1 MSITFKD
8 VAKLAGVS
16 TQTVSRV
23 TNGSQDVAEST
34 RNKVNAAIKQLGYV
48 PNKGAQMLS
57 RAKSTSVGLVT
68 LDMALHGA
76 AMIANG
82 VRMQAH
88 DMSYG
93 VAFSVVAE
101 PNLANTREAI
111 RELMAQQVDSIILNV
126 PLKSADAELLVEQY
140 QHLNLIFIDVPSN
153 SQVNYVCG
161 DHAEGAKLAAQHLL
175 ESGRTDFLLITGPNE
190 SSASKIRHQSWLAAL
205 SDAESKVQYQYQ
217 GNWQAESKV
226 QYQYQGNWQ
235 AESGYLGVREAVA
248 KQAVFDAVLVAS
260 DQMAL
265 GALRALQELQIPVP
279 DKVAVVGFDGIEDS
293 AFFNP
298 PLTTIKQ
305 DFTTIGRQAV
315 ILAEKLNA
323 NSQDALL
330 QQHIETALLPRES
343 SQPKVT
349 AHYEKQEI
357 EQLLKRIQTLLPESR

>member
-88 DMSYG
+88 DMGYG
-93 VAFSVVAE
+93 VAFSVVSE
-101 PNLANTREAI
+101 PNLANTLEAI

-126 PLKSADAELLVEQY
+126 PLESADAEWLVEQY

-190 SSASKIRHQSWLAAL
+190 SSASEIRHQSWLAAL
-205 SDAESKVQYQYQ
+205 SD
-217 GNWQAESKV
+217 AESKV

-265 GALRALQELQIPVP
+265 GVLRALQELQVPVP

-330 QQHIETALLPRES
+330 QHHIETALLPRES

-357 EQLLKRIQTLLPESR
+357 EQLLKRIQTLLPEST

>member
-190 SSASKIRHQSWLAAL
+190 SSASKIRHQSWLATL
-205 SDAESKVQYQYQ
+205 SD
-217 GNWQAESKV
+217 AESKV

-323 NSQDALL
+323 NSQDTLL

-343 SQPKVT
+343 SQPNVT

-357 EQLLKRIQTLLPESR
+357 EQLLKRIKTLLPESR

>member
-93 VAFSVVAE
+93 VAFSVVSE

-111 RELMAQQVDSIILNV
+111 RELIAQQVDSIILNV
-126 PLKSADAELLVEQY
+126 PLKSADAELLVDQY

-205 SDAESKVQYQYQ
+205 SYADSKV
-217 GNWQAESKV
+217 K
-226 QYQYQGNWQ
+226 YQYQGNWQ

-248 KQAVFDAVLVAS
+248 KQTRFDAVLVAS

-265 GALRALQELQIPVP
+265 GVLRALQELQIKVP
-279 DKVAVVGFDGIEDS
+279 EKVAVVGFDGIEDS

-315 ILAEKLNA
+315 VIAEKLSA

-330 QQHIETALLPRES
+330 QQHIETQLIHRES
-343 SQPKVT
+343 SQSKVT
-349 AHYEKQEI
+349 AHYEKQQI
-357 EQLLKRIQTLLPESR
+357 EQLLSKIHSLLPE

>member
-34 RNKVNAAIKQLGYV
+34 RNKVNAAIKKLGYV

-217 GNWQAESKV
+217 GNWQAES
-226 QYQYQGNWQ
+226 
-235 AESGYLGVREAVA
+235 GYLGVREAVA

-357 EQLLKRIQTLLPESR
+357 EQLLKRIQTLLPESK

>member
-88 DMSYG
+88 DMGYG
-93 VAFSVVAE
+93 VAFSVVSE

-126 PLKSADAELLVEQY
+126 PLESADAEWLVEQY

-217 GNWQAESKV
+217 GNWQAES
-226 QYQYQGNWQ
+226 
-235 AESGYLGVREAVA
+235 GYLGVREAVA
-248 KQAVFDAVLVAS
+248 KQAVFNAVLVAS

-305 DFTTIGRQAV
+305 DFTTVGRQAV
-315 ILAEKLNA
+315 VLAEKLNA

-330 QQHIETALLPRES
+330 QHHIETALLPRES

-357 EQLLKRIQTLLPESR
+357 EQLLKRIQTLLPEST

>member
-93 VAFSVVAE
+93 VAFSVVSE

-126 PLKSADAELLVEQY
+126 PLESTDAEWLVEQY

-190 SSASKIRHQSWLAAL
+190 SSASEIRHQSWLAAL
-205 SDAESKVQYQYQ
+205 SD
-217 GNWQAESKV
+217 AESKV

-265 GALRALQELQIPVP
+265 GVLRALQELQVPVP

-315 ILAEKLNA
+315 VLAEKLNA

-330 QQHIETALLPRES
+330 QHHIETALLPRES

-357 EQLLKRIQTLLPESR
+357 EQLLKRIQTLLPEST

>member
-93 VAFSVVAE
+93 VAFSVVSE

-205 SDAESKVQYQYQ
+205 S
-217 GNWQAESKV
+217 NAESKV

-315 ILAEKLNA
+315 VLAEKLNA

-330 QQHIETALLPRES
+330 QQHIETVLLPRES

-357 EQLLKRIQTLLPESR
+357 EQLLKRIQTLLPESK

>member
-57 RAKSTSVGLVT
+57 RAKSSSVGLVT

-93 VAFSVVAE
+93 VAFSVVSE

-126 PLKSADAELLVEQY
+126 PLESADAEWLVEQY

-217 GNWQAESKV
+217 GNWQAES
-226 QYQYQGNWQ
+226 
-235 AESGYLGVREAVA
+235 GYLGVREAVA

-265 GALRALQELQIPVP
+265 GVLRALQELQIPVP

-298 PLTTIKQ
+298 PLTT
-305 DFTTIGRQAV
+305 
-315 ILAEKLNA
+315 
-323 NSQDALL
+323 
-330 QQHIETALLPRES
+330 
-343 SQPKVT
+343 
-349 AHYEKQEI
+349 
-357 EQLLKRIQTLLPESR
+357 

>member
-57 RAKSTSVGLVT
+57 RAKSSSVGLVT

-93 VAFSVVAE
+93 VAFSVVSE

-126 PLKSADAELLVEQY
+126 PLESADAELLVEQY

-190 SSASKIRHQSWLAAL
+190 SSASEIRHQSWLAAL
-205 SDAESKVQYQYQ
+205 SD
-217 GNWQAESKV
+217 AESKV

-315 ILAEKLNA
+315 VLAEKLNA

-330 QQHIETALLPRES
+330 QHHIETALLPRES

-357 EQLLKRIQTLLPESR
+357 EQLLKRIQTLLPEST

>member
-88 DMSYG
+88 DMGYG
-93 VAFSVVAE
+93 VAFSVVSE
-101 PNLANTREAI
+101 PNLANIRVAI

-126 PLKSADAELLVEQY
+126 PLESADAEWLVEQY

-217 GNWQAESKV
+217 GNWQAES
-226 QYQYQGNWQ
+226 
-235 AESGYLGVREAVA
+235 GYLGVREAVA
-248 KQAVFDAVLVAS
+248 KQAVFNAVLVAS

-315 ILAEKLNA
+315 VLAEKLNA

-330 QQHIETALLPRES
+330 QHHIETALLPRES

-357 EQLLKRIQTLLPESR
+357 EQLLKRIQTLLPEST

>member
-126 PLKSADAELLVEQY
+126 PLKSADAEWLVEQY

-153 SQVNYVCG
+153 SQANYVCG

-217 GNWQAESKV
+217 GNWQAES
-226 QYQYQGNWQ
+226 
-235 AESGYLGVREAVA
+235 GYLGVREAVA

-265 GALRALQELQIPVP
+265 GVLRALQELQIPVP

-330 QQHIETALLPRES
+330 QHHIETALLPRES

-357 EQLLKRIQTLLPESR
+357 EQLLKRIQTLLPEST

>member
-217 GNWQAESKV
+217 GNWQAES
-226 QYQYQGNWQ
+226 
-235 AESGYLGVREAVA
+235 GYLGVREAVA

-315 ILAEKLNA
+315 VLAEKLNA

-357 EQLLKRIQTLLPESR
+357 EQLLKRIQTLLPESK

>member
-34 RNKVNAAIKQLGYV
+34 RNKVNAAIKHLGYV

-93 VAFSVVAE
+93 VAFSVVSE

-175 ESGRTDFLLITGPNE
+175 ESGRTEFLLITGPNE

-205 SDAESKVQYQYQ
+205 SD
-217 GNWQAESKV
+217 AESKV

-279 DKVAVVGFDGIEDS
+279 DKVAVVGFDGIDDS

-315 ILAEKLNA
+315 VLAEKLNA

-330 QQHIETALLPRES
+330 QHHIETALLPRES

-357 EQLLKRIQTLLPESR
+357 EQLLKRIQTLLPESI

>member
-88 DMSYG
+88 DMGYG
-93 VAFSVVAE
+93 VAFSVVSE

-126 PLKSADAELLVEQY
+126 PLESADAEWLVEQY

-217 GNWQAESKV
+217 GNWQAES
-226 QYQYQGNWQ
+226 
-235 AESGYLGVREAVA
+235 GYLGVREAVA
-248 KQAVFDAVLVAS
+248 KQAVFNAVLVAS

-315 ILAEKLNA
+315 VLAEKLNA

-330 QQHIETALLPRES
+330 QHHIETALLPRES

-357 EQLLKRIQTLLPESR
+357 EQLLKRIQTLLPEST

>member
-126 PLKSADAELLVEQY
+126 PLKSTDAELLVEQY

-205 SDAESKVQYQYQ
+205 SD
-217 GNWQAESKV
+217 AESKV

-357 EQLLKRIQTLLPESR
+357 EQLLKRIQTLLPESK

>member
-1 MSITFKD
+1 MDDVMSVTFKD

-34 RNKVNAAIKQLGYV
+34 RNKVNAAIKKLGYV

-57 RAKSTSVGLVT
+57 RSKSTSIGLVT

-88 DMSYG
+88 DMGYG
-93 VAFSVVAE
+93 TAFSVVSE
-101 PNLANTREAI
+101 PNLTNTREAI
-111 RELMAQQVDSIILNV
+111 RELIAQQVDSIILNV

-153 SQVNYVCG
+153 SQVNYICG
-161 DHAEGAKLAAQHLL
+161 DHTEGAKLAAQHLI
-175 ESGRTDFLLITGPNE
+175 ENGRSEYLLISGPNE
-190 SSASKIRHQSWLAAL
+190 SSASQIRLQSWLAAL
-205 SDAESKVQYQYQ
+205 SDAD
-217 GNWQAESKV
+217 SKV

-235 AESGYLGVREAVA
+235 AESGYLGIRGAVA
-248 KQAVFDAVLVAS
+248 KQIQFDAVLVAS

-265 GALRALQELQIPVP
+265 GVLRALQELQIPVP
-279 DKVAVVGFDGIEDS
+279 EKVAVVGFDGIEDS

-305 DFTTIGRQAV
+305 DFTKIGQQAV
-315 ILAEKLNA
+315 RLAEKLNA
-323 NSQDALL
+323 NSQDTLL
-330 QQHIETALLPRES
+330 QHHIETTLLPRES
-343 SQPKVT
+343 SQSKVT
-349 AHYEKQEI
+349 ANYEKQEI
-357 EQLLKRIQTLLPESR
+357 EKLLKKIQNLLPESE

>member
-1 MSITFKD
+1 MNITFKD

-93 VAFSVVAE
+93 VAFSVVSE
-101 PNLANTREAI
+101 PNLANTLEAI

-217 GNWQAESKV
+217 GNWQAES
-226 QYQYQGNWQ
+226 
-235 AESGYLGVREAVA
+235 GYLGVREAVA

-279 DKVAVVGFDGIEDS
+279 DKVAVVGFDGIDDS

-315 ILAEKLNA
+315 VLAEKLNA

-330 QQHIETALLPRES
+330 QHHIETALLPRES

-357 EQLLKRIQTLLPESR
+357 EQLLKRIQTLLPESK

>member
-93 VAFSVVAE
+93 VAFSVVSE

-217 GNWQAESKV
+217 GNWQAES
-226 QYQYQGNWQ
+226 
-235 AESGYLGVREAVA
+235 GYLGVREAVA

-265 GALRALQELQIPVP
+265 GALRALQELLIPVP

>member
-93 VAFSVVAE
+93 VAFSVVSE

-126 PLKSADAELLVEQY
+126 PLESADAELLVEQY

-217 GNWQAESKV
+217 GNWQAES
-226 QYQYQGNWQ
+226 
-235 AESGYLGVREAVA
+235 GYLGVREAVA

-315 ILAEKLNA
+315 VLAEKLNA

-330 QQHIETALLPRES
+330 QHHIETALLPRES

-357 EQLLKRIQTLLPESR
+357 EQLLKRIQTLLPEST

>member
-23 TNGSQDVAEST
+23 TNGSQDVAEPT

-93 VAFSVVAE
+93 VAFSVVSE

-126 PLKSADAELLVEQY
+126 PLKSADAEWLVEQY

-205 SDAESKVQYQYQ
+205 SD
-217 GNWQAESKV
+217 AESKV

-315 ILAEKLNA
+315 VLAEKLNA

-330 QQHIETALLPRES
+330 QHHIETALLPRES
-343 SQPKVT
+343 SQPKVRT
-349 AHYEKQEI
+349 HYEKQEI
-357 EQLLKRIQTLLPESR
+357 EQLLKRIQTLLPEST

>member
-88 DMSYG
+88 DMGYG
-93 VAFSVVAE
+93 VAFSVVSE

-126 PLKSADAELLVEQY
+126 PLESADAEWLVEQY

-205 SDAESKVQYQYQ
+205 SD
-217 GNWQAESKV
+217 AESKV

-315 ILAEKLNA
+315 VLAEKLNA

-330 QQHIETALLPRES
+330 QHHIETALLPRES

-357 EQLLKRIQTLLPESR
+357 EQLLKRIQTLLPEST

>member
-126 PLKSADAELLVEQY
+126 PLKSADAEWLVEQY

-205 SDAESKVQYQYQ
+205 SD
-217 GNWQAESKV
+217 AESKV

-315 ILAEKLNA
+315 VLAEKLNA

-330 QQHIETALLPRES
+330 QHHIETALLPRES

-357 EQLLKRIQTLLPESR
+357 EQLLKRIQTLLPEST

>member
-57 RAKSTSVGLVT
+57 RAKSTSIGLVT

-93 VAFSVVAE
+93 VAFSVVSE

-205 SDAESKVQYQYQ
+205 SDP
-217 GNWQAESKV
+217 ESKV

-315 ILAEKLNA
+315 VLAEKLNA

-330 QQHIETALLPRES
+330 QHHIETALLPRES

-357 EQLLKRIQTLLPESR
+357 EQLLKRIQTLLPEST

>member
-88 DMSYG
+88 DMGYG
-93 VAFSVVAE
+93 VAFSVVSE

-126 PLKSADAELLVEQY
+126 PLESADAEWLVEQY

-217 GNWQAESKV
+217 GNWQAES
-226 QYQYQGNWQ
+226 
-235 AESGYLGVREAVA
+235 GYLGVREAVA
-248 KQAVFDAVLVAS
+248 KQAVFNAVLVAS

-293 AFFNP
+293 APSNRTSP
-298 PLTTIKQ
+298 RLADKQWYLQRSSTPTHKMLYCSTISKRHYSQ
-305 DFTTIGRQAV
+305 
-315 ILAEKLNA
+315 EKAA
-323 NSQDALL
+323 N
-330 QQHIETALLPRES
+330 R
-343 SQPKVT
+343 K
-349 AHYEKQEI
+349 
-357 EQLLKRIQTLLPESR
+357 

>member
-1 MSITFKD
+1 MSVTFKD

-23 TNGSQDVAEST
+23 TNGSESVAELT

-88 DMSYG
+88 DMNYG
-93 VAFSVVAE
+93 IAFSVVSE

-161 DHAEGAKLAAQHLL
+161 DHAEGAKLAAQHLI
-175 ESGRTDFLLITGPNE
+175 ESGRTHYLLITGPNE
-190 SSASKIRHQSWLAAL
+190 SSASQIRHQSWLAAL
-205 SDAESKVQYQYQ
+205 SDADCKVQYQH
-217 GNWQAESKV
+217 
-226 QYQYQGNWQ
+226 QGNWQ
-235 AESGYLGVREAVA
+235 AESGYLGVRDAVA
-248 KQAVFDAVLVAS
+248 KQATFDAVLVAS

-265 GALRALQELQIPVP
+265 GVLRALQELQISVP

-293 AFFNP
+293 AYFNP

-315 ILAEKLNA
+315 KLAEKLNA

-330 QQHIETALLPRES
+330 QHHIETSLLTRES

-357 EQLLKRIQTLLPESR
+357 ERLLQRIQTLLPESR

>member
-93 VAFSVVAE
+93 VAFSVVSE

-126 PLKSADAELLVEQY
+126 PLESADAEWLVEQY

-205 SDAESKVQYQYQ
+205 SD
-217 GNWQAESKV
+217 AESKV

-315 ILAEKLNA
+315 VLAEKLNA

-330 QQHIETALLPRES
+330 QHHIETALLPRES

-357 EQLLKRIQTLLPESR
+357 EQLLKRIQTLLPEST

>member
-57 RAKSTSVGLVT
+57 RAKSTSVGLIT

-82 VRMQAH
+82 VRIQAH

-217 GNWQAESKV
+217 GNWQAES
-226 QYQYQGNWQ
+226 
-235 AESGYLGVREAVA
+235 GYLGVREAVA

-315 ILAEKLNA
+315 VLAEKLNA

-330 QQHIETALLPRES
+330 QHHIETALLPRES

-349 AHYEKQEI
+349 AHYEKQQI
-357 EQLLKRIQTLLPESR
+357 EQLLSQIQSLLPE

>member
-93 VAFSVVAE
+93 VAFSVVSE

-126 PLKSADAELLVEQY
+126 PLKSADAEWLVEQY

-205 SDAESKVQYQYQ
+205 SD
-217 GNWQAESKV
+217 AESKV

-315 ILAEKLNA
+315 VLAEKLNA

-330 QQHIETALLPRES
+330 QHHIETALLPRES

-357 EQLLKRIQTLLPESR
+357 EQLLKRIQTLLPEST

>member
-1 MSITFKD
+1 MDDVMSVTFKD

-34 RNKVNAAIKQLGYV
+34 RNKVNAAIKKLGYV

-57 RAKSTSVGLVT
+57 RSKSTCIGLVT

-88 DMSYG
+88 DMGYG
-93 VAFSVVAE
+93 TAFSVVSE

-111 RELMAQQVDSIILNV
+111 RELIAQQVDSIILNV
-126 PLKSADAELLVEQY
+126 PLKSVDAELLVEQY

-153 SQVNYVCG
+153 SQVNYICG
-161 DHAEGAKLAAQHLL
+161 DHAEGAKLAAQHLI
-175 ESGRTDFLLITGPNE
+175 ENGRSRYLLISGPNE
-190 SSASKIRHQSWLAAL
+190 SSASQIRLQSWLGVLA
-205 SDAESKVQYQYQ
+205 DANCQIQFQ
-217 GNWQAESKV
+217 H
-226 QYQYQGNWQ
+226 QGNWQ
-235 AESGYLGVREAVA
+235 AESGYLGIRDAVA
-248 KQAVFDAVLVAS
+248 KQIQFDAVLVAS

-265 GALRALQELQIPVP
+265 GVLRALQELQISVP
-279 DKVAVVGFDGIEDS
+279 EKVAVVGFDGIEDS

-305 DFTTIGRQAV
+305 DFTKIGQQAV
-315 ILAEKLNA
+315 RLAEKLNA

-330 QQHIETALLPRES
+330 QHHIETTLLPRES
-343 SQPKVT
+343 SQSKVT
-349 AHYEKQEI
+349 ANYEKQEI
-357 EQLLKRIQTLLPESR
+357 EKLLKKIQSLLPESN

>member
-93 VAFSVVAE
+93 VAFSVVSE
-101 PNLANTREAI
+101 PNLANTRESI

-126 PLKSADAELLVEQY
+126 PLESADAELLVEQY

-217 GNWQAESKV
+217 GNWQAES
-226 QYQYQGNWQ
+226 
-235 AESGYLGVREAVA
+235 GYLGVREAVA

-279 DKVAVVGFDGIEDS
+279 NKVAVVGFDGIEDS

-315 ILAEKLNA
+315 VLAEKLNA

-330 QQHIETALLPRES
+330 QHHIETALLPRES

-357 EQLLKRIQTLLPESR
+357 EQLLKRIQTLLPKST

>member
-88 DMSYG
+88 DMGYG
-93 VAFSVVAE
+93 VAFSVVSE

-126 PLKSADAELLVEQY
+126 PLESADAELLVEQY

-175 ESGRTDFLLITGPNE
+175 EIGRTDFLLITGPNE

-205 SDAESKVQYQYQ
+205 SD
-217 GNWQAESKV
+217 AESKV

-293 AFFNP
+293 PFFNP

-315 ILAEKLNA
+315 VLAEKLNA

-330 QQHIETALLPRES
+330 QHHIETALLPRES

-357 EQLLKRIQTLLPESR
+357 EQLLKRIQTLLPEST

>member
-126 PLKSADAELLVEQY
+126 PLKSTDAELLVEQY

-190 SSASKIRHQSWLAAL
+190 SSASKIRQQSWLAAL
-205 SDAESKVQYQYQ
+205 SD
-217 GNWQAESKV
+217 AESKV

-357 EQLLKRIQTLLPESR
+357 EQLLKRIQTLLPESK

>member
-126 PLKSADAELLVEQY
+126 PLKSTDAELLVEQY

-205 SDAESKVQYQYQ
+205 SD
-217 GNWQAESKV
+217 AESKV

-315 ILAEKLNA
+315 VLAEKLNA

-357 EQLLKRIQTLLPESR
+357 EQLLKRIQTLLPESK

>member
-93 VAFSVVAE
+93 VAFSVVSE

-126 PLKSADAELLVEQY
+126 PLESADAEWLVEQY

-205 SDAESKVQYQYQ
+205 SDAESKV
-217 GNWQAESKV
+217 K
-226 QYQYQGNWQ
+226 YQYQGNWQ

-265 GALRALQELQIPVP
+265 GVLRALQELQVPVP

-315 ILAEKLNA
+315 VLAEKLNA

-330 QQHIETALLPRES
+330 QHHIETALLPRES

-349 AHYEKQEI
+349 AHYEKQQI
-357 EQLLKRIQTLLPESR
+357 EQLLSKIQSLLPE

>member
-126 PLKSADAELLVEQY
+126 PLKSADAEWLVEQY

-190 SSASKIRHQSWLAAL
+190 SSASKIRHHSWLAAL
-205 SDAESKVQYQYQ
+205 SD
-217 GNWQAESKV
+217 AESKV

-315 ILAEKLNA
+315 VLAEKLNA

-330 QQHIETALLPRES
+330 QHHIETVLLPRES

-357 EQLLKRIQTLLPESR
+357 EQLLKRIQTLLPEST

>member
-88 DMSYG
+88 DMGYG
-93 VAFSVVAE
+93 VAFSVVSE

-126 PLKSADAELLVEQY
+126 PLESADAEWLVEQY

-217 GNWQAESKV
+217 GNWQAES
-226 QYQYQGNWQ
+226 
-235 AESGYLGVREAVA
+235 GYLGVREAVA
-248 KQAVFDAVLVAS
+248 KQAVFNAVLVAS

-279 DKVAVVGFDGIEDS
+279 DKVTVVGFDGIEDS

-315 ILAEKLNA
+315 VLAEKLNA

-330 QQHIETALLPRES
+330 QHHIETALLPRES

-357 EQLLKRIQTLLPESR
+357 EQLLKRIQTLLPEST

>member
-93 VAFSVVAE
+93 VAFSVVSE

-217 GNWQAESKV
+217 GNWQAES
-226 QYQYQGNWQ
+226 
-235 AESGYLGVREAVA
+235 GYLGVREAVA

-265 GALRALQELQIPVP
+265 GVLRALQELQIPVP

-315 ILAEKLNA
+315 VLAEKLNA

-330 QQHIETALLPRES
+330 QHHIETALLPRES

-357 EQLLKRIQTLLPESR
+357 EQLLKRIQTLLPEST

>member
-126 PLKSADAELLVEQY
+126 PLKSTDAELLVEQY

-205 SDAESKVQYQYQ
+205 SD
-217 GNWQAESKV
+217 AESKV

-315 ILAEKLNA
+315 VLAEKLNA

-330 QQHIETALLPRES
+330 QHHIETALLPRES

-357 EQLLKRIQTLLPESR
+357 EQLLKRIQTLLPESK

>member
-217 GNWQAESKV
+217 GNWQAES
-226 QYQYQGNWQ
+226 
-235 AESGYLGVREAVA
+235 GYLGVREAVA

-315 ILAEKLNA
+315 VLAEKLNA

-330 QQHIETALLPRES
+330 QHHIETALLPRES